1 MTHYLY
7 VYISLGKHDVSGRDQ
22 KDQTETG
29 LSSLLGFLDKG
40 KSSSNF
46 SDNERKYLRKLL
58 LNHFHQYK
66 Y

>member
-7 VYISLGKHDVSGRDQ
+7 VYIPLGKHVVSGRYQ

-29 LSSLLGFLDKG
+29 LSSLLGKG

-46 SDNERKYLRKLL
+46 SDNEEKYLRKLL
-58 LNHFHQYK
+58 LNHLHQYK